1 MSWSTIN
8 SSERMAPRPSPDLS
22 SLSIDTNMLKNDSGA
37 TGISAY
43 GAVFAFEVS
52 TDVRRDRFFP
62 VVAAGIIST
71 LPSSPT
77 LLDATPSE
85 KKDPRPIAGTQT
97 STVTYFTADQTTA
110 TQSDVTICLHHPSS
124 MTHPS
129 AERHLACQM
138 TVSSATRL
146 DTTVGVTE
154 SSEYSATHQV
164 VLYMPTPTAQAT
176 LLVPTTHVKMTHTA
190 HTATKFNDPRFN
202 DPRFFPHFSHP
213 PYNITRQHN

>member
-1 MSWSTIN
+1 
-8 SSERMAPRPSPDLS
+8 MAPRPSPDLS

-77 LLDATPSE
+77 LIDATPSE

-138 TVSSATRL
+138 TVSSATKLNRTDPIL
-146 DTTVGVTE
+146 RVFCYAPSGALHANTNSPSDVTCSYYARENDT
-154 SSEYSATHQV
+154 YSAHSNKVQ
-164 VLYMPTPTAQAT
+164 
-176 LLVPTTHVKMTHTA
+176 
-190 HTATKFNDPRFN
+190 
-202 DPRFFPHFSHP
+202 
-213 PYNITRQHN
+213 